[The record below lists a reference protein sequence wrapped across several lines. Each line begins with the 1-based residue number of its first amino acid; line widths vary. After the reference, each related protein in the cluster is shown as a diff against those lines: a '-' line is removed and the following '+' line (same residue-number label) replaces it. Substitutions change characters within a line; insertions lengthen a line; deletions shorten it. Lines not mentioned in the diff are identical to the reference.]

1 MQPLTNK
8 NVVGWTFT
16 KLIKMMNEDLFKNI
30 ETDELITIECIGGDC
45 KIHKSMLMYFSYF
58 NSLFSDK
65 WKNEPI
71 KLKYKVGCMEY
82 FKKMLYRL
90 EYIKLL
96 SEIDNINL
104 LEFLDYI
111 NSPNIFINK
120 VVGDIINTYN
130 VDKLCDFIKNIK
142 IELPKKSKT
151 MLFDKITTNEC
162 NDKYINTLSKYLP
175 EFTSNI
181 IEYKSSQLNYVEI
194 LLDDDNDFNIDKI
207 PKEYSKNIIKYQ
219 YVIKYISD
227 SGEYEFKLIHFK
239 DNDSCINYYNYHIEH
254 FNQYS
259 IRINIIKN
267 E

>member
-8 NVVGWTFT
+8 NIVGWTFT
-16 KLIKMMNEDLFKNI
+16 KLINMMNEDLFKNI
-30 ETDELITIECIGGDC
+30 ETDELITIECIGGDS

-58 NSLFSDK
+58 NSLFSNN

-71 KLKYKVGCMEY
+71 KLKYKVECMEY

-90 EYIKLL
+90 EYIELL

-120 VVGDIINTYN
+120 VVGDIINTNN
-130 VDKLCDFIKNIK
+130 VDNLCDFIKDIK
-142 IELPKKSKT
+142 IKLPKKSKT
-151 MLFDKITTNEC
+151 MLFNKITKYEC
-162 NDKYINTLSKYLP
+162 NNKYINTLSKYLP
-175 EFTSNI
+175 EFTSKI
-181 IEYKSSQLNYVEI
+181 IEYKTSQLNYVEI
-194 LLDDDNDFNIDKI
+194 LLKDDFNIDKI
-207 PKEYSKNIIKYQ
+207 PKKYSKNIIKYQ

-227 SGEYEFKLIHFK
+227 IGEYEFIFIHFK
-239 DNDSCINYYNYHIEH
+239 NYYKCLNYYNYHIKH